1 MQTTSTG
8 ENMKSDSYQ
17 NESEKMSRSSCPY
30 SSHMEK
36 IMQSESVTV
45 ITSTEQSH
53 HPTSAACNVEQSP
66 ILLAKLQGCPLEYH
80 KRRSPLVHTNSCSK
94 NNDAQY
100 PETLMHPNIPAGTT
114 ITAVTAIPRT
124 VQTICRKL
132 DSPTDSGIES
142 GSDGASIGKMGSGS
156 SSCSSPRSSLE
167 EPTVPSLAESLP
179 TLKRALEKPAI
190 FDPHMYH
197 KKFRRCVVSSHDNLD
212 VRNTNSHLH
221 NILTSN
227 MNGMMGGGRTS
238 SVINNNGNLAVT
250 HSILA
255 GTLKTAPKMS
265 EEHRKNQEIIN
276 RYIDQE
282 SVVLKNNHHGNG
294 KEMLASPNSST
305 IDYSPASTQNHCVS
319 LSTNKETAAPLNLSK
334 KQICNNG
341 SVVEL

>member
-1 MQTTSTG
+1 MKTTSTG
-8 ENMKSDSYQ
+8 ENIKSDSYQ
-17 NESEKMSRSSCPY
+17 NESEKMRSSCPY

-53 HPTSAACNVEQSP
+53 HPTSACNVEQSP

-94 NNDAQY
+94 NDAQY

-142 GSDGASIGKMGSGS
+142 GSDGSSIGKMGSGS

-227 MNGMMGGGRTS
+227 MNSGRTS
-238 SVINNNGNLAVT
+238 SVINNGNLAVT

-282 SVVLKNNHHGNG
+282 SVLKNNG
-294 KEMLASPNSST
+294 KEMLASPNST
-305 IDYSPASTQNHCVS
+305 IDFSPASTNNHCVS
-319 LSTNKETAAPLNLSK
+319 VSTKESAPLNLSK